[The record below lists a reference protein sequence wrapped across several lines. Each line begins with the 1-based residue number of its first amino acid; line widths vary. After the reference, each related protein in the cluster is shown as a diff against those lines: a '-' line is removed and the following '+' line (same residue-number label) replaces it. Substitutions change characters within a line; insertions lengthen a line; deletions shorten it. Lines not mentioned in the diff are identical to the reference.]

1 MKIKV
6 RTFGSL
12 TEILD
17 SEFLMEATD
26 THGLVNSLTKQYAQ
40 LNGRKLLIAVNNTI
54 IQENMTLA
62 EHDTV
67 ALMPPYSGG

>member
-12 TEILD
+12 TEIL
-17 SEFLMEATD
+17 SQEFFMESTD
-26 THGLVNSLTKQYAQ
+26 TETLINTLYSQQPQ
-40 LNGRKLLIAVNNTI
+40 LIERKLLIAVNHTIVRENTAL
-54 IQENMTLA
+54 M
-62 EHDTV
+62 EHDVV